1 MKSIRHTLAG
11 PAVAAALALAV
22 PCIGQAQQQ
31 ALQPASPSGAGPAI
45 ARAGGMIGMP
55 VIDALGY
62 EVARVDDLVISADW
76 SIDQVVLQI
85 GGMHGVGSRRVA
97 VSLAEFQVTSRA
109 LVLPTA
115 DRESLARLP
124 AFERS
129 RFVQPINLPG
139 APDEVPG
146 AAPHA
151 GLVSASDGEY
161 QPGLIARVAVR
172 LKADAADVAT
182 FMATSAGEQLQ
193 SADRLISIG
202 WHRLG
207 DAGAD
212 AWDGFSGWLGAGRRD
227 ADNFLSEL
235 AREIGATMHSS
246 HRANTYGM

>member
-1 MKSIRHTLAG
+1 MT
-11 PAVAAALALAV
+11 AALTLAV

-31 ALQPASPSGAGPAI
+31 ALQPAGPAGAGPAI

-55 VIDALGY
+55 VIDALGQ
-62 EVARVDDLVISADW
+62 EVARVDDLIISADW

-85 GGMHGVGSRRVA
+85 GGMHGVGSRRIA
-97 VSLAEFQVTSRA
+97 VPLAEFQVTPRA
-109 LVLPTA
+109 LVLPRA

-139 APDEVPG
+139 APDDAPG
-146 AAPHA
+146 APPHA
-151 GLVSASDGEY
+151 GLASASDGELQPG
-161 QPGLIARVAVR
+161 QPGLIARVAGR
-172 LKADAADVAT
+172 LRADAADVAT
-182 FMATSAGEQLQ
+182 SMAASAGEHLQ

-202 WHRLG
+202 WQRLG
-207 DAGAD
+207 DVGAG
-212 AWDGFSGWLGAGRRD
+212 AWDGFAGWLGAGRRD
-227 ADNFLSEL
+227 ADSFLSEL